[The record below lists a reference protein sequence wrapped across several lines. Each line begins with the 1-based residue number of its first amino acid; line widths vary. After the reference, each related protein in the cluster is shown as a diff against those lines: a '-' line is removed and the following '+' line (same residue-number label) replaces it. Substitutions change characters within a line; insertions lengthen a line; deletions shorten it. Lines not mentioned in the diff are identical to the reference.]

1 MMVMSTKFPPTSV
14 VSLSMYLTALVGQL
28 PHRDDDDDADVD
40 DGDYDDVDDDDVND
54 GDDGDD
60 DDDDGEIFVNIYAIS
75 YLCKCSANIFG
86 PLNLNLKDSR
96 WKTGC

>member
-1 MMVMSTKFPPTSV
+1 MMMVMSTKFPPTSV

-54 GDDGDD
+54 GDDGDI
-60 DDDDGEIFVNIYAIS
+60 GEIFVNIYAIS
-75 YLCKCSANIFG
+75 YVYANVPQIFG
-86 PLNLNLKDSR
+86 DVSENMFTPPFLSPFF
-96 WKTGC
+96 